1 MGKPPTTQ
9 PAAGSSSQSVHS
21 LQLLDH
27 DDTDLL
33 VDDDNYEEPPSY
45 DAAINEES
53 PSSGSTTNNRTR
65 AGVSLPSARLI
76 DADYRLPGGQR
87 AQSVRSSVRNTHIV
101 TLQPEYTLYA
111 EELAGLMA
119 QQVRLPPRPQIII
132 NGSHTES
139 STNHKDNKK
148 QSNTVTDFDFRLDL
162 AETLLTGW
170 ENLPATAPR
179 EILPQSTWYNAS
191 VSIDHDE
198 RKTYRGT
205 RTKTLVWK
213 GPKAGRN
220 APASA
225 IDRDALY
232 RDEEEGL
239 PPVDAEQERLIQG
252 DKSGLLEWCQRYCD
266 DPSPVKSFTLTRHV
280 HNFKAGSMA
289 DYLKSQ
295 IRETNYRGRITAE
308 MEIVNGKVTIYSP
321 HWVNK
326 LRNNWMV
333 FWACIILQLWIITW
347 PIIWLLEK
355 KYAVVYSCW
364 YSSHTVDEGTGA
376 IARRIYARGR
386 DEHSLAEFW
395 APAVKQAAWARRKD
409 NEILLLQD
417 AERLQGLTTEQ
428 VLRARTSESEAELE
442 RRRRVDRGDGTFV
455 DSVIGLARG
464 VSEVRQD
471 WNMTM
476 GWGGNT

>member
-1 MGKPPTTQ
+1 MGKPPSSQ
-9 PAAGSSSQSVHS
+9 LAAGSSSQSTHS

-33 VDDDNYEEPPSY
+33 VDEDNYEDPPSY
-45 DAAINEES
+45 DAAIHED
-53 PSSGSTTNNRTR
+53 GSTTNNRTR
-65 AGVSLPSARLI
+65 AGISIPSARLI

-87 AQSVRSSVRNTHIV
+87 AQSVRSSVRNTHVV

-111 EELAGLMA
+111 EELAGMMA

-170 ENLPATAPR
+170 ENLPTTATR
-179 EILPQSTWYNAS
+179 DILPQSTWYKAS

-205 RTKTLVWK
+205 RMKTLVWK

-220 APASA
+220 APTSTTL
-225 IDRDALY
+225 DRDASY

-266 DPSPVKSFTLTRHV
+266 DPSPVKS
-280 HNFKAGSMA
+280 
-289 DYLKSQ
+289 
-295 IRETNYRGRITAE
+295 
-308 MEIVNGKVTIYSP
+308 
-321 HWVNK
+321 
-326 LRNNWMV
+326 
-333 FWACIILQLWIITW
+333 
-347 PIIWLLEK
+347 
-355 KYAVVYSCW
+355 
-364 YSSHTVDEGTGA
+364 
-376 IARRIYARGR
+376 
-386 DEHSLAEFW
+386 
-395 APAVKQAAWARRKD
+395 
-409 NEILLLQD
+409 
-417 AERLQGLTTEQ
+417 
-428 VLRARTSESEAELE
+428 
-442 RRRRVDRGDGTFV
+442 
-455 DSVIGLARG
+455 
-464 VSEVRQD
+464 
-471 WNMTM
+471 
-476 GWGGNT
+476 

>member
-266 DPSPVKSFTLTRHV
+266 DPSPVKS
-280 HNFKAGSMA
+280 
-289 DYLKSQ
+289 
-295 IRETNYRGRITAE
+295 
-308 MEIVNGKVTIYSP
+308 
-321 HWVNK
+321 
-326 LRNNWMV
+326 
-333 FWACIILQLWIITW
+333 
-347 PIIWLLEK
+347 
-355 KYAVVYSCW
+355 
-364 YSSHTVDEGTGA
+364 
-376 IARRIYARGR
+376 
-386 DEHSLAEFW
+386 
-395 APAVKQAAWARRKD
+395 
-409 NEILLLQD
+409 
-417 AERLQGLTTEQ
+417 
-428 VLRARTSESEAELE
+428 
-442 RRRRVDRGDGTFV
+442 
-455 DSVIGLARG
+455 
-464 VSEVRQD
+464 
-471 WNMTM
+471 
-476 GWGGNT
+476 